1 MKTLRRW
8 MNWQLEKVL
17 PDPKQSFQRIEPDR
31 VLFEEIDWA
40 PTERV
45 LDVGCYRGHYM
56 NAIAPRVRSVVGI
69 DLNHTDIPPDS
80 PCICGDG
87 QSLPFADGSFNTI
100 LCHMTANLFPRP
112 DAAAR
117 EFVRCC
123 ASNGRII
130 VTVCNLHAPYQRVNA
145 TLERWW
151 PRCDWATLRPSQN
164 GWTARH
170 WCDAIQSS
178 GASIERTY
186 SCNLC
191 WPLVPRVRG
200 RWIIPNRVM
209 HSWNQT
215 VRRVSRLPL
224 QTAQPH
230 FAAHD
235 YVLVFRKD
243 SSLGVAL
250 RD

>member
-1 MKTLRRW
+1 MKNLRRW

-31 VLFEEIDWA
+31 VLFEEIDWS
-40 PTERV
+40 PRERV

-56 NAIAPRVRSVVGI
+56 NAIAPRVRSVIGI
-69 DLNHTDIPPDS
+69 DLSLGDIPRGT

-87 QSLPFADGSFNTI
+87 QLLPFADGSFNSI

-123 ASNGRII
+123 TPNGRII

-145 TLERWW
+145 TLERLW
-151 PRCDWATLRPSQN
+151 PRCDWATLRTSQN
-164 GWTARH
+164 RWTARQ
-170 WCDAIQSS
+170 WCDAIQSC
-178 GASIERTY
+178 GASLERTY

-191 WPLVPRVRG
+191 WPLVPRLRG

-215 VRRVSRLPL
+215 IRRASRLPL
-224 QTAQPH
+224 QTTQPH

-243 SSLGVAL
+243 ASPGAAP

>member
-31 VLFEEIDWA
+31 VLFEEIDWS

-56 NAIAPRVRSVVGI
+56 NAITPRVRSVVGI
-69 DLNHTDIPPDS
+69 DLNREDLS
-80 PCICGDG
+80 GESLCICGDG
-87 QSLPFADGSFNTI
+87 QSLPFADASFDTI

-123 ASNGRII
+123 APNGRII

-151 PRCDWATLRPSQN
+151 PRCEWATLRPSQN
-164 GWTARH
+164 RWTAQQ

-178 GASIERTY
+178 GASLERTY

-191 WPLVPRVRG
+191 WPLVPRLRG
-200 RWIIPNRVM
+200 RWVIPNRVM

-224 QTAQPH
+224 QTSSPH

-235 YVLVFRKD
+235 YVLVFRK
-243 SSLGVAL
+243 SSGSSFL
-250 RD
+250 